1 MGADGG
7 SIPDRRDLVK
17 TKGKTEQADKESLK
31 ALFFLCALSKKPL
44 KKPVVIDPLGKLYNK
59 DDLIEYFL
67 DKSKYGDGEQICGH
81 LKGVKD
87 LTTLNLTP
95 NPDFTFSSSS
105 ATVTTSRAPFI
116 CPLSLREMAGTFPFI
131 ALKSCGCVFSDAAL
145 RAVVPNLTK
154 GSGAKVIPKDDL
166 PEEGKPVVKE
176 NATEVACPNCGKTFN
191 PTLSTAIIPV
201 NPPKEVQ
208 EVLLGELLTSRA
220 AAKSSK
226 KRKADKSTKANND
239 IGSPATLEPPTKS
252 ARTSSSSP
260 APRATPTVNTPASL
274 ARSVH
279 ERLAEQEKKRLQAQ
293 ENMSE
298 AVKAMFKPKTSVSN
312 TIHDGYLRSS
322 PNPEACS

>member
-1 MGADGG
+1 M
-7 SIPDRRDLVK
+7 
-17 TKGKTEQADKESLK
+17 
-31 ALFFLCALSKKPL
+31 
-44 KKPVVIDPLGKLYNK
+44 
-59 DDLIEYFL
+59 
-67 DKSKYGDGEQICGH
+67 
-81 LKGVKD
+81 
-87 LTTLNLTP
+87 
-95 NPDFTFSSSS
+95 
-105 ATVTTSRAPFI
+105 
-116 CPLSLREMAGTFPFI
+116 
-131 ALKSCGCVFSDAAL
+131 
-145 RAVVPNLTK
+145 PNLTK
-154 GSGAKVIPKDDL
+154 GSDAKVIPKDDL

-208 EVLLGELLTSRA
+208 EVLLEELLTSRA

-239 IGSPATLEPPTKS
+239 IGSSATLEPPTKS

-279 ERLAEQEKKRLQAQ
+279 EKLAEQEKKRLQAQ

-298 AVKAMFKPKTSVSN
+298 AVKAMFKPKTNEKKSGADDFFGRTFTRVS
-312 TIHDGYLRSS
+312 
-322 PNPEACS
+322 